1 MVWPSGKTLSG
12 GASDRIRFGSLSPF
26 SSKVG
31 VCGHCLVTLSLAI
44 YETKTVD
51 SRALIAAHL
60 NAEVTGGESVAI
72 GI

>member
-1 MVWPSGKTLSG
+1 MVWPSGKALSG

-31 VCGHCLVTLSLAI
+31 VCGHCLVALSLAI
-44 YETKTVD
+44 YETKTD

-60 NAEVTGGESVAI
+60 NAEVILVVTV
-72 GI
+72 